1 MSRLASHLQLPTSD
15 LPQQLDSEGYQ
26 LNEDGELVF
35 VEVEVEGEDGEEEK
49 RKVKQKVGPFLN
61 VAER

>member
-1 MSRLASHLQLPTSD
+1 MSRLASHLHLPTAD

-35 VEVEVEGEDGEEEK
+35 VEVDVEGEEQ
-49 RKVKQKVGPFLN
+49 KVKQKVGPFLN
-61 VAER
+61 VADR